1 MSAKQNKKLFIISIK
16 GSENA
21 VTEAND
27 LIEGIVESLKFAFPK
42 ININVIVKD
51 GSK

>member
-21 VTEAND
+21 ITEAND
-27 LIEGIVESLKFAFPK
+27 LIEGIVESLKFEFPK
-42 ININVIVKD
+42 VSINIIIKD